1 MNKCIGWKL
10 IGQDKTEYIQNFNIV
25 KAQWFFAF
33 ICNIYYVIETT
44 FLEEHMNS
52 GFKKVFIIV
61 LLISFLSASALL
73 FAQKADF
80 SLNLE
85 AETGTVKVFSHTYR
99 VGPAP
104 ANTNFDFVTMG
115 GQEIL
120 FPFSRLS
127 AELLI
132 ANRHSVTF
140 LYQPLEIATQ
150 TVARSAFTIDS
161 VTFAKDSPVDIVYSF
176 PFYRTTYLYDVLK
189 GDDFL
194 GVGAAIQLRNASI
207 RFSGF
212 DGSGDDVRT
221 VSQNLGI
228 VPALAVKGSFALPGN
243 FSAGFEATGIY
254 ASSALFNGATFQ
266 FEGSIL
272 DASVRVGK
280 AFTNGVEVFLNARF
294 LGGSAAG
301 VSQYPDLY
309 WTESQ
314 DNETANYL
322 ATGSL
327 TLGTRLTL

>member
-1 MNKCIGWKL
+1 MKFGIKKL
-10 IGQDKTEYIQNFNIV
+10 IILTL
-25 KAQWFFAF
+25 ALSFFLAP
-33 ICNIYYVIETT
+33 
-44 FLEEHMNS
+44 
-52 GFKKVFIIV
+52 
-61 LLISFLSASALL
+61 ALL
-73 FAQKADF
+73 FAQKTAF
-80 SLNLE
+80 SVSLE

-104 ANTNFDFVTMG
+104 ANTNFNFVTMG

-132 ANRHSVTF
+132 ANRHSVRF
-140 LYQPLEIATQ
+140 LYQPLEIVTQ
-150 TVARSAFTIDS
+150 SVARSAFTIDS
-161 VTFAKDSPVDIVYSF
+161 ITFAKDNPVDIVYSF
-176 PFYRTTYLYDVLK
+176 PFYRTTYLYDLLK
-189 GDDFL
+189 GENFL

-212 DGSGDDVRT
+212 DGSGNDVRT

-228 VPALAVKGSFALPGN
+228 VPALAVAGKFGLPGN
-243 FSAGFEATGIY
+243 FYAGFEATGIY

-280 AFTNGVEVFLNARF
+280 SFANGVEAFLNARF

-301 VSQYPDLY
+301 ISQYPDQY

-327 TLGTRLTL
+327 TLGARITL